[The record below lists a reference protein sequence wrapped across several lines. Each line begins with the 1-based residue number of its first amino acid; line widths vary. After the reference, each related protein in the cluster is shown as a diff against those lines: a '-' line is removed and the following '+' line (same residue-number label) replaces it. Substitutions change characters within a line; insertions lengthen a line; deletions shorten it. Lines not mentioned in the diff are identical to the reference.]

1 MSVRAEDLAAA
12 ESSLGVVLPDDYRDL
27 LKASDGL
34 GEVMPA
40 AYLQLWPLA
49 EVVRV
54 NRNDGYGLAKSF
66 PGLVL
71 IGSDGGGELLG
82 FDFRTSP
89 ARVVLLNAVSASWT
103 EASEQAAS
111 LSTLMA
117 SLRAGSS
124 FRFVSG
130 E

>member
-1 MSVRAEDLAAA
+1 M
-12 ESSLGVVLPDDYRDL
+12 

-34 GEVMPA
+34 VEMMPA

-49 EVVRV
+49 EVVHV
-54 NRNDGYGLAKSF
+54 NGNDEYGLAESF

-89 ARVVLLNAVSASWT
+89 ARVVLVNAISASWA
-103 EASEQAAS
+103 EASEQAGS

-124 FRFVSG
+124 YRFNSG
-130 E
+130 D